1 MVDFYC
7 DHQNTTLYPTA
18 YMSTP
23 ASAASLPQD
32 GDGTVTGTGATPAVS
47 SASWDLTSASASSG
61 TMTVMGASVT
71 GLNGSGS
78 GLASAIATAI
88 NASTASTTSPNGNCG
103 NVYLKALVW
112 ATSSGATLTV
122 YSRIASAALNYANN
136 SACAMAVGTGWTS
149 PPATAQFS
157 GGVSGPF
164 SYLFTVAALAAAVS
178 ATIGTTLGTYGAMT
192 ATVMGAVADGDKI
205 HIRTKRSGA
214 NVSITLPASTFTV
227 TTRSLGTYAA
237 PLFFIADNGV
247 KWSGDAGV
255 LILTMNG
262 ASSVNRTIYM
272 PNVSGIKQIWAGT
285 RLSDTSCNWRLEIT
299 GTPVTS
305 TYQLTFGAY
314 TNTPVN
320 AIELHGIEVSG
331 SGGAA
336 IANQNSTHQYVRF
349 YCPTAT
355 AYPSDDPKGV
365 FNDLVF
371 KTQGTQSL
379 FYSSSSASRGGFLVT
394 NCLMDHTGLTAS
406 ATDAMINMV
415 NNGWNGRFEC
425 KNVRWLGF
433 PSSAN
438 QSGFQRAG
446 SASQFSLS
454 DCLYTNIRLS
464 GGSSTGGVLGLA
476 EAVQSFF
483 DILTSISVQS
493 ALGAR
498 YFVYETARKSVSW
511 IESAA
516 PRTSASTLPDGTTN
530 FSLRYGVTAEVG
542 NITKNRPVV
551 FPRMAKHNSLA
562 DGTRTAKLRFLVD
575 DNIAAQ
581 LSGGPRAPNNSEMWV
596 TVSYVKTDGTLGVVS
611 SWSGLLGTPT
621 ALTEGDNAEW
631 IGTTYGANGIVYD
644 LDVTHYYTPYEISVS
659 LPNVKTLTELS
670 MVFNMGCQSNSVT
683 NILFIDPEWSLT

>member
-164 SYLFTVAALAAAVS
+164 AYMFTVAALAAAVS
-178 ATIGTTLGTYGAMT
+178 ATVGTTAGSYGAMP
-192 ATVMGAVADGDKI
+192 ATVMGAIAAGDKI
-205 HIRTKRSGA
+205 HARTKRSGS
-214 NVSITLPASTFTV
+214 NVTITLPTSTFTV
-227 TTRSLGTYAA
+227 TTRSLGSYAA
-237 PLFFIADNGV
+237 PLFFVADNGV
-247 KWSGDAGV
+247 KWSGDAGTLV
-255 LILTMNG
+255 MTMDGSLSASRTLTMP
-262 ASSVNRTIYM
+262 STT
-272 PNVSGIKQIWAGT
+272 GIKQIWMGK
-285 RLSDTSCNWRLEIT
+285 RLTDTSCNWRMEIT

-305 TYQLTFGAY
+305 TYQLQFGAY
-314 TNTPVN
+314 NNAPNN
-320 AIELHGIEVSG
+320 AIEIHGVEFSG
-331 SGGAA
+331 SGGAT
-336 IANQNSTHQYVRF
+336 ISNQNSTHQYVKL
-349 YCPTAT
+349 YCPTYSG
-355 AYPSDDPKGV
+355 YPSDDPKGV

-379 FYSSSSASRGGFLVT
+379 FFSSSSSSRGGFLVT
-394 NCLMDHTGLTAS
+394 NCLMDHTGLTTP
-406 ATDAMINMV
+406 ATDSMINMV
-415 NNGWNGRFEC
+415 NGWNGRFEC
-425 KNVRWLGF
+425 RNVRWLGF
-433 PSSAN
+433 PASAN

-446 SASQFSLS
+446 YASMFSLI
-454 DCLYTNIRLS
+454 DCSYTNIRLS
-464 GGSSTGGVLGLA
+464 GGTATGGVLGIA
-476 EAVQSFF
+476 ESAQSFF

-493 ALGAR
+493 TLGNR

-516 PRTSASTLPDGTTN
+516 PRTSTSTLPDGTTN
-530 FSLRYGVTAEVG
+530 FSLRYAVTAEVG
-542 NITKNRPVV
+542 NVTKNRPVV
-551 FPRMAKHNSLA
+551 FPRLAKHNSLA

-581 LSGGPRAPNNSEMWV
+581 LSGGPRAPDNSEMWIV
-596 TVSYVKTDGTLGVVS
+596 VSYVKTDGTLGVMS
-611 SWSGLLGTPT
+611 SWAGLLGTPV
-621 ALTEGDNAEW
+621 ALTVGANTEW

-670 MVFNMGCQSNSVT
+670 MVFCMGCQSASVT
-683 NILFIDPEWSLT
+683 NILFVDPEWSLL